1 MDATTPPPSTCDLV
15 IVGAGIVGLAVAREL
30 SIRHQRLKVTVLE
43 REREIGSHQ
52 TGHNSGVIHAGV
64 YYAPGSLKAKLCV
77 AGARAMYDYCDRH
90 DIPYERCGKLIVATS
105 EPELPRLADLA
116 RRATVNGVPG
126 IRHIDAHELREMEPN
141 ITGLAAVHSPST
153 GITDFR
159 RVARAFASDVIASGG
174 TVHTGCGVEAVKDDR
189 GGLRLHH
196 ASGETRAR
204 HAVFCAG
211 AWSDRLAVACGADAD
226 PRIVPFRG
234 AYLRTRL
241 PRSDLA
247 RSLIYPV
254 PDPSLPFLGIHLTR
268 TIDDELLVGPTAFLA
283 GSRSAYDSAW
293 SVEPRDLA
301 DTLGWPGTWR
311 VFRRWWRTGATEI
324 GHAVLRESMARAIR
338 RYAPDLGAEDL
349 EPAFAGVRAQA
360 VARDGSFIDDFAFSV
375 TERCLHVRNAPSP
388 AATASLAI
396 AEHVAEKAK
405 ELFALD

>member
-1 MDATTPPPSTCDLV
+1 MAV
-15 IVGAGIVGLAVAREL
+15 VGAGIVGLAVAREL
-30 SIRHQRLKVTVLE
+30 SIRHPRLQLVVLE
-43 REREIGSHQ
+43 REDDIGSHQ

-77 AGARAMYDYCDRH
+77 EGARAMYEYCERH
-90 DIPYERCGKLIVATS
+90 AIPHERCGKLIVATN
-105 EPELPRLADLA
+105 EHELPRLADLA
-116 RRATVNGVPG
+116 RRAAVNGVPG
-126 IRHIDAHELREMEPN
+126 IRHVDADELRELEPN
-141 ITGLAAVHSPST
+141 IIGLAAVHSPST

-159 RVARAFASDVIASGG
+159 RVARALASDVVASGG
-174 TVHTGCGVEAVKDDR
+174 TIHTSCGVEAVKGDR
-189 GGLRLHH
+189 GGLRLRHPG
-196 ASGETRAR
+196 GET
-204 HAVFCAG
+204 HAHHTIFCAG

-241 PRSDLA
+241 SRHDLA

-268 TIDDELLVGPTAFLA
+268 TIDDELLIGPTAFLA
-283 GSRSAYDSAW
+283 GSRSAYGSAW
-293 SVEPRDLA
+293 SVKSRDLA

-311 VFRRWWRTGATEI
+311 VFRRWWRTGASEI

-338 RYAPDLGAEDL
+338 RYVPDLRAEDL

-396 AEHVAEKAK
+396 AEHVVVKAE
-405 ELFALD
+405 ELFAIG